1 MAQYRKTHLMINGKM
16 ACGKSVYSNNTFAA
30 GFGEFKTASHK
41 CSKCEASKQ
50 YAFLS
55 KENTKADIAKA
66 EEAQATQEWDIGSDD
81 DWEPETDKSWLVED
95 LKIIKAH
102 QAKQKALTI

>member
-1 MAQYRKTHLMINGKM
+1 MNYT
-16 ACGKSVYSNNTFAA
+16 KSNSLWEVT
-30 GFGEFKTASHK
+30 T
-41 CSKCEASKQ
+41 
-50 YAFLS
+50 
-55 KENTKADIAKA
+55 
-66 EEAQATQEWDIGSDD
+66 GSDD